1 MNAWVRA
8 PVVAALFALALSDA
22 AGAAAASAP
31 QPDAFLARLVGDW
44 DMPGTFSGKAVHYRG
59 TARWLLKNGW
69 LCLSLLDLGVPSAY
83 QADVYLGH
91 DAQQDDYIAHWLD
104 QFGAAGARVVGS
116 GHRDG
121 ETLVLQFPYADGA
134 FRDTLTLSP
143 DGNSGTL
150 LMESERADGSWAN
163 FASYRLTRIHHL
175 PSPAAA
181 APGVQ

>member
-8 PVVAALFALALSDA
+8 PVLAGLLALALSEA
-22 AGAAAASAP
+22 AGQAAAGAP

-44 DMPGTFSGKAVHYRG
+44 DMPGTFAGKTVHYRG
-59 TARWLLKNGW
+59 TGRWLLKNGW

-91 DAQQDDYIAHWLD
+91 DAKQDDYIAHWLD
-104 QFGAAGARVVGS
+104 QFGAAGARVVGT
-116 GHRDG
+116 GQRDG
-121 ETLVLQFPYADGA
+121 QTLVLLFPYADGA
-134 FRDTLTLSP
+134 FRDTLTLAP

-150 LMESERADGSWAN
+150 LIESQRADGSWTT
-163 FASYRLTRIHHL
+163 FASYRLGRIHHL